1 MKLLPIILAATI
13 NFSAAAQTL
22 IFPVSDLLMQIP
34 TFDNAPSYNFWNGMY
49 GQVPV
54 GEKGISPERKKL
66 EAELI
71 ELMWEEYPNAQS
83 IRIFRGNLIVRL

>member
-1 MKLLPIILAATI
+1 MMKLLPIILAATI

-34 TFDNAPSYNFWNGMY
+34 TFDNAPDFSMMNWGN
-49 GQVPV
+49 PI

-71 ELMWEEYPNAQS
+71 ELMWEEYPDAKS

>member
-1 MKLLPIILAATI
+1 MMKLLSIILAATI

-34 TFDNAPSYNFWNGMY
+34 TFDNAPNLNMMNWGT
-49 GQVPV
+49 PI

-71 ELMWEEYPNAQS
+71 ELMWEQYPDAKS

>member
-1 MKLLPIILAATI
+1 
-13 NFSAAAQTL
+13 
-22 IFPVSDLLMQIP
+22 MQIP
-34 TFDNAPSYNFWNGMY
+34 TFDNAPNFSMMNWGS
-49 GQVPV
+49 PI
-54 GEKGISPERKKL
+54 GEKGASPERKKL